1 MGSALSGGQQQR
13 LLLARA
19 LYAQPSILILDEAT
33 SHLDIATEQAIAAML
48 ASLKITRIFAA
59 HRPET
64 IAIADRTIH
73 LESPATV
80 RTRQAAVSANGNS
93 ADPYL
98 HNKFGSPNGP
108 KTEKGELHVKHES
121 EASP

>member
-1 MGSALSGGQQQR
+1 MPMRYNTIIGDMGSALSGGQQQR

-48 ASLKITRIFAA
+48 AELKITRVFAA

-64 IAIADRTIH
+64 IAIAGRVIALENVTTFRART
-73 LESPATV
+73 
-80 RTRQAAVSANGNS
+80 AAQSA
-93 ADPYL
+93 ARAAEE
-98 HNKFGSPNGP
+98 FGTFDNPNI
-108 KTEKGELHVKHES
+108 EKGEMY
-121 EASP
+121 ANT